1 MFKISLMAHKSSSFK
16 TKRKNGQKLNYII
29 IHFFNCNGCT
39 NGELFHG
46 LSSAIKANKKFTMQ
60 F

>member
-1 MFKISLMAHKSSSFK
+1 MAHKSSSFK